1 MTSSSERRESAYFP
15 SATAR
20 GFSVAGLV
28 MVVLFLTVVAGSLFP
43 IQLLEPAWQLRV
55 GSALINSSPMPLTG
69 LVLLHLASSLD
80 LRDPQL
86 SARRQLAARLA
97 IPVSLGF
104 LLLFPLLTTA
114 ALRQQS
120 EQVTDRTGR
129 VQRATTQLEAIRQ
142 AVKNATTVDD
152 LKEKLTALQ
161 GPQLNEAERSL
172 PLPVLR
178 SRINT
183 ALDRV
188 ATQIDRQRPTPTAVN
203 PWSLLP
209 DILRSAVASVAL
221 FLGLRPSRGGPIPR
235 CHSWRNCR
243 TAGSA
248 ASAAKPAL
256 APPSAALP
264 CPAMCLPAWP
274 RMNKGKGKAA
284 PRPVA
289 TRAKTSQSDREW
301 RDPAR
306 GQCEKS

>member
-86 SARRQLAARLA
+86 STRRQLAARLA

-142 AVKNATTVDD
+142 AVKSATTVDD

-221 FLGLRPSRGGPIPR
+221 FFGF
-235 CHSWRNCR
+235 
-243 TAGSA
+243 
-248 ASAAKPAL
+248 
-256 APPSAALP
+256 AALSRRP
-264 CPAMCLPAWP
+264 NTEMSFLAELQNGWQRRFGRKAGPRTSKRGVALP
-274 RMNKGKGKAA
+274 GD
-284 PRPVA
+284 VF
-289 TRAKTSQSDREW
+289 
-301 RDPAR
+301 AR
-306 GQCEKS
+306 LAQDEQGEGEGGTPSGGNQG

>member
-1 MTSSSERRESAYFP
+1 MTSSSDRRESAYFP

-28 MVVLFLTVVAGSLFP
+28 MVVLFLTVVAGSVFP
-43 IQLLEPAWQLRV
+43 IKLLDPAWQLRV

-86 SARRQLAARLA
+86 ASRRQLAARLA

-114 ALRQQS
+114 ALQQQS
-120 EQVTDRTGR
+120 VQTTERNSR

-142 AVKNATTVDD
+142 AVRSATTVDD
-152 LKEKLTALQ
+152 LKQRLTALQ

-188 ATQIDRQRPTPTAVN
+188 ATQIDRQRPTPTAIN
-203 PWSLLP
+203 PWALLP
-209 DILRSAVASVAL
+209 EIVRSAVASLAL
-221 FLGLRPSRGGPIPR
+221 FLGF
-235 CHSWRNCR
+235 
-243 TAGSA
+243 
-248 ASAAKPAL
+248 
-256 APPSAALP
+256 AALSRRP
-264 CPAMCLPAWP
+264 NTEQSFLAELQSGWQRRFGRKAGPRTSKRGVALPGDVFA
-274 RMNKGKGKAA
+274 RLAQDEEDEAEGGKSTASGDN
-284 PRPVA
+284 
-289 TRAKTSQSDREW
+289 QS
-301 RDPAR
+301 
-306 GQCEKS
+306 

>member
-221 FLGLRPSRGGPIPR
+221 FFGF
-235 CHSWRNCR
+235 
-243 TAGSA
+243 
-248 ASAAKPAL
+248 
-256 APPSAALP
+256 AALSRRP
-264 CPAMCLPAWP
+264 NTEMSFLAELQNGWQRRFGRKAGPRTSKRGVALP
-274 RMNKGKGKAA
+274 GD
-284 PRPVA
+284 VF
-289 TRAKTSQSDREW
+289 
-301 RDPAR
+301 AR
-306 GQCEKS
+306 LAQDEEGEGGTPSGGNQG

>member
-221 FLGLRPSRGGPIPR
+221 FFGF
-235 CHSWRNCR
+235 
-243 TAGSA
+243 
-248 ASAAKPAL
+248 
-256 APPSAALP
+256 AALSRRP
-264 CPAMCLPAWP
+264 NTEMSFLAELQNGWQRRFGRKAGPRTSKRGVALP
-274 RMNKGKGKAA
+274 GD
-284 PRPVA
+284 VF
-289 TRAKTSQSDREW
+289 
-301 RDPAR
+301 AR
-306 GQCEKS
+306 LAQDEEGEGEGEGGTPSGGNQG